1 MTEIK
6 SLMKTI
12 SDLGER
18 KLIKLASNIYS
29 EDNASVDLTD
39 DCAIISMD
47 DTYLLASSDM
57 ISEKTHIP
65 KKMTPWQIGWF
76 ITAINL
82 SDIAA
87 KGGHPLGVLLSMG
100 LPKTYP
106 ESSFVELIK
115 GASSCAVVFNTMII
129 GGDTKEHETMVL
141 TGTALGKVKKDCF
154 MSRKG
159 ALTGDVVAVTG
170 SLGAAAAGFY
180 SLKLDNQNSGI
191 NALCEPTPRVLEGMA
206 LAETKKVHCC
216 MDLSDGLSSSL
227 YQLSELNKTGFEV
240 QQNLLPLSSEL
251 QSFSKKDPQI
261 DLVQS
266 ALHFGG
272 DYELLLTSSKENIY
286 SLQKTLKKF
295 NTNLTVIGEVVED
308 QEIRLISGQNKIHLS
323 NKGYE
328 HFKKRQF

>member
-1 MTEIK
+1 MADIK
-6 SLMKTI
+6 ALMKTV

-18 KLIKLASNIYS
+18 KLIKLASAIYS
-29 EDNASVDLTD
+29 EHTASVDLTD
-39 DCAIISMD
+39 DCATISID
-47 DTYLLASSDM
+47 DVYLLASSDM
-57 ISEKTHIP
+57 ISAKTHIP
-65 KKMTPWQIGWF
+65 EKMTPWQIGWF

-106 ESSFVELIK
+106 ELSFVELIK
-115 GASSCAVVFNTMII
+115 GASSCAAAFNTMVI
-129 GGDTKEHETMVL
+129 GGDTKEHETVVL
-141 TGTALGKVKKDCF
+141 TGTALGKVKKNCF

-170 SLGAAAAGFY
+170 SLGNAAAGFY
-180 SLKLDNQNSGI
+180 ALKQDNQNSKV
-191 NALCEPTPRVLEGMA
+191 NVLCEPTPRVFEGVA

-227 YQLSELNKTGFEV
+227 YQLSELNKIGFEV
-240 QQNLLPLSSEL
+240 QQGLLPVSLEL
-251 QSFSKKDPQI
+251 ESFSKKDSSI
-261 DLVQS
+261 DLIRS

-272 DYELLLTSSKENIY
+272 DYELLLTTSKKNI
-286 SLQKTLKKF
+286 SFLKKTLKNF
-295 NTNLTVIGEVVED
+295 GTNLTVIGDVIED
-308 QEIRLISGQNKIHLS
+308 QEIRLISGQNKIHLP

-328 HFKKRQF
+328 HFKKREF